1 MGSTSKRFKGGRK
14 WPHTGLVSWRHM
26 NIGGGLDSY
35 VLMMYGLYYHFN
47 RLSPSPLSLPSL
59 PPLSPFLCKSLR
71 IECAHRLNEAESK
84 ITSFEVVSNKFLVLI
99 RQLDS
104 IKVFWA

>member
-59 PPLSPFLCKSLR
+59 PPLSPSPLSLPLQV
-71 IECAHRLNEAESK
+71 ASHRVC
-84 ITSFEVVSNKFLVLI
+84 TSVE
-99 RQLDS
+99 
-104 IKVFWA
+104 